1 MKLKNMT
8 NQELRDLISAAQA
21 ELKSRTTTTTE
32 LAKPRTMDSMF
43 HSAERYN
50 GGWAK
55 LVTGV
60 DRSKVNGFSILGD
73 FIKIDEPHF
82 WKNGELVLDCDIKGS
97 RKHPVKH
104 YTLLQYFDG
113 ELHVIARAEDTKSWA
128 VKLWDAIE
136 AAREVE
142 N

>member
-1 MKLKNMT
+1 MVKNMT

-21 ELKSRTTTTTE
+21 ELKSRTTTDE
-32 LAKPRTMDSMF
+32 QLAKPRTMASMF
-43 HSAERYN
+43 PAAERYN

-55 LVTGV
+55 LVRGI

-82 WKNGELVLDCDIKGS
+82 WKNGQIVLDCDIKGS

-104 YTLLQYFDG
+104 YTLMQYFDG

-128 VKLWDAIE
+128 VLLWDAIE